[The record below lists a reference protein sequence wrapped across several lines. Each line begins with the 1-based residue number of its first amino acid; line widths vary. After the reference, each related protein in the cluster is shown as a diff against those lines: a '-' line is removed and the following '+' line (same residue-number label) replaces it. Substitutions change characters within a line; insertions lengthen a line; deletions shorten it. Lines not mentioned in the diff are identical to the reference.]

1 MCSPQKARLIRLAIA
16 LADADDNVLSQ
27 VEALLSGGQS
37 NWQRLV
43 GACHLKEACEAF
55 NPERFP
61 LESNPTPEGIREVL
75 YTGKCDKTGQ
85 QILDKAL
92 LHSNP
97 VEVGSA
103 MLYISA
109 NKHKGSKLVITGC
122 TWSGEDGHT
131 YVMVYDKVASAI
143 QAELIDE
150 LDCSFTFLV
159 R

>member
-16 LADADDNVLSQ
+16 LADADDSVLSQ

-43 GACHLKEACEAF
+43 DACHLKETCEAF

-61 LESNPTPEGIREVL
+61 LEPNPTPDGIREVL
-75 YTGKCDKTGQ
+75 YTSKCDKMGQ

-92 LHSNP
+92 RLSKP

-103 MLYISA
+103 LLYIAASQY
-109 NKHKGSKLVITGC
+109 KGSKLVITGC
-122 TWSGEDGHT
+122 TWGGEDGHT
-131 YVMVYDKVASAI
+131 YVMFYDKETTSI
-143 QAELIDE
+143 QAELVDD
-150 LDCSFTFLV
+150 LNCSYTFLV